1 MNGRNR
7 SQAAGAVALVA
18 TLLLSAC
25 FGGGRGADSGGSG
38 SNSISVWMFAQG
50 DDEAAIFAIEEAF
63 EAANEGKNLEIVVY
77 PEEEYVTKVN
87 TSLVAGNP
95 PDVAII
101 ESDDWMK
108 AGYVVELTD
117 KLADWGVSIEEYN
130 PGGLSRGALENDPAN
145 GVYGIGTFLGGNVL
159 VYNKAMFDEADVEYP
174 SADESMTFAEYA
186 DICRQLAQPNDDP
199 TQTVYGC
206 TMPSDIAFGF
216 YPIYGEDGRTALGNM
231 NAPELA
237 EAFDIG
243 AALINEG
250 LAPGSSV
257 LDTISTSDLFAQNQI
272 AITWSDFSAVP
283 TYQEADIEFGMAP
296 FFVVE
301 GQDDFVDTWTAPW
314 GTFTDSPHPDDAL
327 LLLEFIA
334 TEGQRIQM
342 TATADPALSTKV
354 AEEEGFGEDDPI
366 KQEFLLALDNARPL
380 VFAPPGV
387 EAWDPVEVMRRLTI
401 DGDPAAQPILD
412 EMAAQSQQRLD
423 EVWVRWETLDRSQF
437 EEQVEEEQAE
447 ASASPEE

>member
-1 MNGRNR
+1 MQRRNPCR
-7 SQAAGAVALVA
+7 FAGVAAAVIAMLS
-18 TLLLSAC
+18 LSAC
-25 FGGGRGADSGGSG
+25 FGGARDGASGGSDG
-38 SNSISVWMFAQG
+38 AISVWMFAQG
-50 DDEAAIFAIEEAF
+50 DDEAAIYAIEEAF
-63 EAANEGKNLEIVVY
+63 EAANEGKDLEIVVY

-117 KLADWGVSIEEYN
+117 KLADWGVSVGEYN
-130 PGGLSRGALENDPAN
+130 AGGLSRGALENDPAN
-145 GVYGIGTFLGGNVL
+145 GVFGIGTFLGGNVL
-159 VYNKAMFDEADVEYP
+159 VYNKAMFDAAGLPYP
-174 SADESMTFAEYA
+174 SGDESMTFGEYA
-186 DICRQLAQPNDDP
+186 DICRQLAQPNEDP

-216 YPIYGEDGRTALGNM
+216 YPIYGEDGRTAEGNM

-257 LDTISTSDLFAQNQI
+257 LDTISTTDLFAQNQI

-283 TYQEADIEFGMAP
+283 VYQEAEIEFGMAP

-301 GQDDFVDTWTAPW
+301 GQEDFVDTWTAPW

-327 LLLEFIA
+327 VLLEFMA

-342 TATADPALSTKV
+342 QATPDPPLSTKV
-354 AEEEGFGEDDPI
+354 AEEEGYGEDDPVA
-366 KQEFLLALDNARPL
+366 QEFLAVLDNARGL
-380 VFAPPGV
+380 VFAPPG
-387 EAWDPVEVMRRLTI
+387 EENWDPVEVMRRLTI
-401 DGDPAAQPILD
+401 DGEPAAQPILD
-412 EMAAQSQQRLD
+412 ELAARAQERLD
-423 EVWVRWETLDRSQF
+423 EVWARWETLDRSQF
-437 EEQVEEEQAE
+437 EDQVQEEAE
-447 ASASPEE
+447 ATPEE